1 MKHAMETI
9 RKQGFLALAISLAIA
24 PVMASAQQP
33 PAGAEGITGT
43 WNHQLTIR
51 NCTTGAALAQGST
64 TSSYVDGGVY
74 IEVAPTPA
82 PSLRTPGIGV
92 WRYVGSQKYQMSMK
106 YFRYNPDGSFAG
118 KTMIDSNIS
127 HLADDTLAQV
137 AVVRIFNPGG
147 TQVASGC
154 ATLTSTRFTG
164 AD

>member
-1 MKHAMETI
+1 
-9 RKQGFLALAISLAIA
+9 
-24 PVMASAQQP
+24 
-33 PAGAEGITGT
+33 
-43 WNHQLTIR
+43 
-51 NCTTGAALAQGST
+51 
-64 TSSYVDGGVY
+64 
-74 IEVAPTPA
+74 
-82 PSLRTPGIGV
+82 
-92 WRYVGSQKYQMSMK
+92 MK

-137 AVVRIFNPGG
+137 AVVRIFNPAG